1 MKINDKIVNTLST
14 VSRTVGKHSPLL
26 LTLTGVVGLGATA
39 VFSYKAAKKVE
50 VIVDKV
56 EQSRSLEE
64 DILSLEQIS
73 PKDRTDEEEIHLFE
87 AQQIFVPVNRMEI
100 AKDLIGAV
108 ALPVTTGA
116 LSIAAIALSYHIQ
129 NNRIVN
135 LAAALATATAEQQ
148 FYRAKYKAVHGEEE
162 YNKFMQPTATEKRTI
177 VDSKGKEKEVEA
189 TVKSEVPS
197 MHGEWFD
204 KSSEYVRDDHDYNM
218 AYVRSISE
226 NLELRMFRK
235 GFLLMNEAYDALG
248 LERTRAGALLGWS
261 TREGFNIVPEVTY
274 CLDQETGE
282 TLPQIYMK
290 WTTPKYIYD
299 QVEFEAARG
308 SI

>member
-1 MKINDKIVNTLST
+1 MKINDKIVKTLST
-14 VSRTVGKHSPLL
+14 VSKTVGKHSPLL
-26 LTLTGVVGLGATA
+26 LTVTGVVGLGATA

-50 VIVDKV
+50 VIVEKV
-56 EQSRSLEE
+56 EYSRNS
-64 DILSLEQIS
+64 
-73 PKDRTDEEEIHLFE
+73 EEEILALESIHPNDRTEEQEVALFE
-87 AQQIFVPVNRMEI
+87 YQSYFTPVNRMEV
-100 AKDLIGAV
+100 AKDLVGAV
-108 ALPVTTGA
+108 ALPVTTGV

-148 FYRAKYKAVHGEEE
+148 FYRAKYKAQYGEEE
-162 YNKFMQPTATEKRTI
+162 YNKFMTPTATETRTI
-177 VDSKGKEKEVEA
+177 TDEKGKEKQVEA

-261 TREGFNIVPEVTY
+261 TREGFNIVPEVTH

>member
-1 MKINDKIVNTLST
+1 MKINDKIVNTLNT

-26 LTLTGVVGLGATA
+26 LTVTGVVGLGATA

-50 VIVDKV
+50 VIVEKV
-56 EQSRSLEE
+56 EYSRNSEEEMLALES
-64 DILSLEQIS
+64 IH
-73 PKDRTDEEEIHLFE
+73 PNDRTEEQEVALFE
-87 AQQIFVPVNRMEI
+87 YQSYFTPVNRMEV
-100 AKDLIGAV
+100 AKDLVGAV

-116 LSIAAIALSYHIQ
+116 LSIAAIALSYHVQ

-204 KSSEYVRDDHDYNM
+204 KSSEYTRDDHDYNM
-218 AYVRSISE
+218 AYIRSVGE
-226 NLELRMFRK
+226 NLELRLFRK
-235 GFLLMNEAYDALG
+235 GFLLMNEVYDALG

-261 TREGFNIVPEVTY
+261 TAGGFNIVPEVTH

-299 QVEFEAARG
+299 KVEFEAARG